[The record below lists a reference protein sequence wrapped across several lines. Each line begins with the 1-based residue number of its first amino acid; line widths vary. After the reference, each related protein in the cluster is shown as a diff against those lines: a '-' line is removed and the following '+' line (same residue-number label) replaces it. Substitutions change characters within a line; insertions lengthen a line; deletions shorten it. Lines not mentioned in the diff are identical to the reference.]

1 MPYFYFSGD
10 LKSFEKIQKLDEEY
24 CSTVQEMLQNTFEFN
39 MGIGKI
45 QPDGVKNIRIAGST
59 AEGTALARLFRR
71 NDLFPDGLNRE
82 IEADYEFI
90 LFEIPENLKNH
101 VEDLRGNKT
110 GFLNLRVDLELLK
123 LVKELGWKIEEE
135 ELMSVLYHIAPNGHL
150 LPYRLKETY
159 LNKQRFIGSN
169 RFIEIGFAYVLNKKR
184 QDVSFTH
191 VQENIKKSSVK
202 LEGIVN
208 IKSEPYLALSF
219 DIVQLIKLNWWPEIA
234 TEWKT
239 RERDWPKNQRV
250 INELTKESFIIG
262 KPTHDQYFNYDTDE
276 LRYSFSH
283 VETRLVEMRSRFQ
296 NMTYLIFKCMIYKWL
311 SSVNGRQD
319 EIKSFVA
326 KTVMFWVCEANN
338 KEDKTFWK
346 EDFHSLLDIIRHLF
360 TEMSKYFEAGF
371 MPYYFIPK
379 INVIES
385 IPLETRN
392 QVIQKIQAILQNIE
406 YHLPLLS
413 EIEEWTFE
421 VIGIT
426 KSLLK
431 LTVDLCHQ
439 NWISIFLRN
448 PDIAAE
454 NIKLFLELS
463 RLDQSAGDIQIV
475 FNQFQEEQKVG
486 QCCNLF
492 NATRHH

>member
-10 LKSFEKIQKLDEEY
+10 LKSFEKIQRLDEEY
-24 CSTVQEMLQNTFEFN
+24 CSTLQEMLQNTFEFN

-59 AEGTALARLFRR
+59 AEETALARLFRR
-71 NDLFPDGLNRE
+71 NDLFPDDLNRE
-82 IEADYEFI
+82 IEVDYELI
-90 LFEIPENLKNH
+90 LFEIPENLKHH
-101 VEDLRGNKT
+101 VEDLRGNKI
-110 GFLNLRVDLELLK
+110 GFLNLRLDLK
-123 LVKELGWKIEEE
+123 LFKSVNNLGWKFEEE
-135 ELMSVLYHIAPNGHL
+135 ELMSALYHVAPNGHL
-150 LPYRLKETY
+150 LPHRLKEIY
-159 LNKQRFIGSN
+159 LNQQTFIN
-169 RFIEIGFAYVLNKKR
+169 TNHLIEIGFAYVLNKKR

-191 VQENIKKSSVK
+191 VKENIKKSSVK

-208 IKSEPYLALSF
+208 IEKEPYLALSF
-219 DIVQLIKLNWWPEIA
+219 DIVQLIKLKWWPGIA
-234 TEWKT
+234 DEWKT
-239 RERDWPKNQRV
+239 RKRNWPSDENI
-250 INELTKESFIIG
+250 INELTKESFIIT
-262 KPTHDQYFNYDTDE
+262 KPTHDEDLDYDTNE

-283 VETRLVEMRSRFQ
+283 VERRLVEMRSRYQ

-311 SSVNGRQD
+311 SSINRRKN

-346 EDFHSLLDIIRHLF
+346 EDFHSLLFIIRHLF
-360 TEMSKYFEAGF
+360 TVMLKYFEAGF

-385 IPLETRN
+385 ISAETRN
-392 QVIQKIQAILQNIE
+392 KVIQQIQAILENIE
-406 YHLPLLS
+406 YHLPSVS

-421 VIGIT
+421 LIGII

-431 LTVDLCHQ
+431 LTVDISCQ

-448 PDIAAE
+448 PDIASE
-454 NIKLFLELS
+454 NIEHLVELP
-463 RLDQSAGDIQIV
+463 RLD
-475 FNQFQEEQKVG
+475 
-486 QCCNLF
+486 
-492 NATRHH
+492 